1 MKVVSLTEYLLYHLV
16 SPSPKTG
23 HPCPGVSVPSTLFYR
38 WSQPYH
44 YYCEENGRLK
54 RLNQDRID
62 GAKVVANMGDQ
73 AIWLWSKSEE
83 EGTSALPNE
92 LADLEGLDEIVK
104 IEYLSKKRIGK
115 GK

>member
-1 MKVVSLTEYLLYHLV
+1 
-16 SPSPKTG
+16 
-23 HPCPGVSVPSTLFYR
+23 
-38 WSQPYH
+38 
-44 YYCEENGRLK
+44 
-54 RLNQDRID
+54 
-62 GAKVVANMGDQ
+62 MGDQ